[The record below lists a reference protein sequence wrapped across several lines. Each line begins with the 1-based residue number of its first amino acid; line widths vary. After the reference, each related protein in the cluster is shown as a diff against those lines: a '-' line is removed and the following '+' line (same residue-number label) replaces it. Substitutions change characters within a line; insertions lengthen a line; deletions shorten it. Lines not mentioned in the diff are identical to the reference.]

1 MGPDIRR
8 ILDELR
14 REALVP
20 LNVLADELQ
29 DYAKDL
35 KRQAHHTEFFD
46 LETAQ
51 RTATPCQR
59 LLAALPDDPT
69 EEQHRLTQ
77 LAINYFVLAED
88 AEDDNHSL
96 IGFDDD
102 LQVVVAVI
110 DELGFHHLLEDDA
123 ADG

>member
-1 MGPDIRR
+1 
-8 ILDELR
+8 
-14 REALVP
+14 VP
-20 LNVLADELQ
+20 LNVLAHELAGYTNELT
-29 DYAKDL
+29 D
-35 KRQAHHTEFFD
+35 QAHHTEFFD

-51 RTATPCQR
+51 RTATLCHR
-59 LLAALPDDPT
+59 LLAALPDNPS
-69 EEQHRLTQ
+69 EEQHRLAQ

-102 LQVVVAVI
+102 LQVVVAMI

>member
-1 MGPDIRR
+1 M
-8 ILDELR
+8 LANEL
-14 REALVP
+14 AGYT
-20 LNVLADELQ
+20 NELTN
-29 DYAKDL
+29 
-35 KRQAHHTEFFD
+35 QAHNAEFFD

-51 RTATPCQR
+51 RAATLCHK
-59 LLAALPDDPT
+59 LLAALP
-69 EEQHRLTQ
+69 EEPSEDQHRLTQ

-110 DELGFHHLLEDDA
+110 EELGFHHLLENN
-123 ADG
+123 